1 MFYTALSRI
10 TKPENIKIINFKA
23 EYIKCDMTAFNYK
36 TKVEYISFFEKM
48 LIANDEDKLNS
59 LKVKSDV
66 NMLEK
71 NTIIYD
77 FECATKQNIGHVP
90 YFNHMIRLWEDE
102 KIEKKH
108 SCIMIILKMLI

>member
-1 MFYTALSRI
+1 MLYTALSRI
-10 TKPENIKIINFKA
+10 TIPENMKIINFK
-23 EYIKCDMTAFNYK
+23 EDYIKRDMAAFNYE
-36 TKVEYISFFEKM
+36 TKGEYISYFEKM

-77 FECATKQNIGHVP
+77 FECATKKNMGHVP
-90 YFNHMIRLWEDE
+90 YFNHMIRLWKDE
-102 KIEKKH
+102 NIEEKH